1 MRSESGILRMIKMI
15 LPVCFILLC
24 CAGCARQTAESD
36 VRPVSE
42 ATEVVRESAEPD
54 IRPASEAAE
63 VVRESAAPSASP
75 APESPE
81 KGAEDVA
88 DENGEKLA
96 AGYVLVSSPTVTAWL
111 PLPEKEDY
119 VYPLKQVIAGGE
131 TLNMIHLTPDGVYME
146 SSTCENQNC
155 VEEGVVTLENRDS
168 RILGNMIICLPNQ
181 VTLELYSAGE
191 LFTTSAGK

>member
-24 CAGCARQTAESD
+24 CAGCARQTAEPD

-42 ATEVVRESAEPD
+42 AT
-54 IRPASEAAE
+54 E

-96 AGYVLVSSPTVTAWL
+96 AGYVLVSSPTVTVWL